1 MPPNPLWAW
10 IVGGNTLARI
20 GVVLLFIGVGFLL
33 KYAVEHV
40 QVPISLRL
48 AGIALG
54 GVALL
59 VIGWRLRGAAT
70 AYAMVLQ
77 GGGVGVLYL
86 TVFGALRLYALVSP
100 LAAFGLLVC
109 DRARCPRSS
118 RCARTP
124 FRWRRSPSPAA
135 SSRRSS
141 RRATPATT

>member
-1 MPPNPLWAW
+1 MPAAVERAAITAAPAVRRAAAGARRIRSWAW

-59 VIGWRLRGAAT
+59 VIGWRLR
-70 AYAMVLQ
+70 
-77 GGGVGVLYL
+77 
-86 TVFGALRLYALVSP
+86 VSP
-100 LAAFGLLVC
+100 GAPTRWC
-109 DRARCPRSS
+109 CRA
-118 RCARTP
+118 
-124 FRWRRSPSPAA
+124 AA
-135 SSRRSS
+135 S
-141 RRATPATT
+141 ACCT